1 VKLRYYL
8 RGLGIGMI
16 VTSLLM
22 GMALKDGQP
31 LSDAEIRA
39 KAMELGMVEGDSRT
53 LADIQGAQGSGMP
66 SEDASLPAESPEP
79 EEEPDSASDSSAAP
93 TASPILPISTPR
105 PTIAPSGPIIMVTPK
120 PTVTPEGSVEII
132 ITSGESSYT
141 VSKALMEAGLV
152 EDASD
157 FDRYL
162 VDNGYS
168 RRISTGT
175 YEIPLDSTQEE
186 IAKIITRSR

>member
-1 VKLRYYL
+1 
-8 RGLGIGMI
+8 
-16 VTSLLM
+16 
-22 GMALKDGQP
+22 
-31 LSDAEIRA
+31 
-39 KAMELGMVEGDSRT
+39 
-53 LADIQGAQGSGMP
+53 
-66 SEDASLPAESPEP
+66 
-79 EEEPDSASDSSAAP
+79 
-93 TASPILPISTPR
+93 
-105 PTIAPSGPIIMVTPK
+105 
-120 PTVTPEGSVEII
+120 
-132 ITSGESSYT
+132 
-141 VSKALMEAGLV
+141 MEAGLV

>member
-1 VKLRYYL
+1 MKLRYYL
-8 RGLGIGMI
+8 RGLGIGII

-39 KAMELGMVEGDSRT
+39 KAMELGMVEGDSLT
-53 LADIQGAQGSGMP
+53 LADIQDSQSSGTSP
-66 SEDASLPAESPEP
+66 ENTAAPAESPKPSEDTDP
-79 EEEPDSASDSSAAP
+79 APDSAAEP
-93 TASPILPISTPR
+93 TASPILPRSTPR

-120 PTVTPEGSVEII
+120 PTLAPEESIEFVIK
-132 ITSGESSYT
+132 SGESSYT

-157 FDRYL
+157 FDQYL

-168 RRISTGT
+168 RRINSGT
-175 YEIPLDSTQEE
+175 YEIPLDSTEEE